1 MTMQEHPTEMKIR
14 AVKSYL
20 RINTSPRI
28 KVESTVTAMMDV
40 AVLAESNIKLR
51 YGTMNI

>member
-1 MTMQEHPTEMKIR
+1 MTIQAHPTEMNTR

-28 KVESTVTAMMDV
+28 KVERVVTAMIDV
-40 AVLAESNIKLR
+40 AVLADNNIRLK